1 MSSGYV
7 PILKPVFW
15 AFVLTLCSVELASA
29 ATNNCAALA
38 ALPGVLE
45 VDQGLQQDIR
55 SSVAI
60 TRLAV
65 GDPKIADVF
74 ANGNDGF
81 LLTGVAPGTT
91 SLMVWTACSATP
103 RQSMVFV
110 RGRATAAMTE
120 KVMVAGGEVLP
131 SQVQTDIRFVEVNRT
146 KLKEA
151 STSIFGKGSNNFLF
165 GSPGTVPALG
175 VTPGIVPSVTDATPG
190 NVGRIYRAN
199 TVIPLNNDTF
209 NIVWGGGSSKVL
221 GMLNAMESSGFA
233 YTLAR
238 PSLVALNG
246 QSASFLAGGEFPVP
260 VPNGEG
266 NGISIEYKEFG
277 VRLTVTPTV
286 VGRDRI
292 LLKVAPEVSELDY
305 SAGVTIAGTTVPALN
320 VRRTDTSISLA
331 DGESFVISGL
341 IRTRN
346 SSSVDKFPG
355 LGDIPVLGALFRNS
369 TIDREESELLM
380 IVTPHLVQPL
390 AVNAQLPALPGEQ
403 LHNYDPSFL
412 RMYFLENG
420 NFDKRSGLSQ

>member
-15 AFVLTLCSVELASA
+15 ALVLTMGGTEFASA
-29 ATNNCAALA
+29 AANNCAALA

-60 TRLAV
+60 TRVAI
-65 GDPKIADVF
+65 GDPKIADVLV
-74 ANGNDGF
+74 NGNDGL
-81 LLTGVAPGTT
+81 LLTGVGPGTT
-91 SLMVWTACSATP
+91 SLMVWTGCSTSP

-110 RGRATAAMTE
+110 RGRATAAMTD
-120 KVMVAGGEVLP
+120 KVVLAGGDVLP
-131 SQVQTDIRFVEVNRT
+131 SQVQTDIRFVEVNRS

-165 GSPGTVPALG
+165 GAPGTVPG
-175 VTPGIVPSVTDATPG
+175 VTVTPGTVSGTRPS
-190 NVGRIYRAN
+190 
-199 TVIPLNNDTF
+199 IPLNNDTF

-346 SSSVDKFPG
+346 SSGVDKFPG
-355 LGDIPVLGALFRNS
+355 LGDIPVLGGLFRNS
-369 TIDREESELLM
+369 TINREESELLM

-403 LHNYDPSFL
+403 LRNYAPSFL

>member
-1 MSSGYV
+1 MSRSYLPV
-7 PILKPVFW
+7 LKPAVW
-15 AFVLTLCSVELASA
+15 ALMMLGSGLQAAVAAPAGCAGLASM
-29 ATNNCAALA
+29 
-38 ALPGVLE
+38 PPVLE
-45 VDQGLQQDIR
+45 IDQGVQKDIR
-55 SSVAI
+55 SPVAI

-74 ANGNDGF
+74 VSGNDSF
-81 LLTGVAPGTT
+81 LLTGVGPGAT
-91 SLMVWTACSATP
+91 SLMVWTACSPSP

-110 RGRATAAMTE
+110 RGQAT
-120 KVMVAGGEVLP
+120 VALIPPGAPADEPSLP
-131 SQVQTDIRFVEVNRT
+131 SQVQTDIRFVEVSRT

-165 GSPGTVPALG
+165 GGPGTVPGVTVSPGTVSGTRP
-175 VTPGIVPSVTDATPG
+175 
-190 NVGRIYRAN
+190 N
-199 TVIPLNNDTF
+199 IPLNNSSF

-221 GMLNAMESSGFA
+221 GMLNAMENSGFA

-238 PSLVALNG
+238 PSLVALSG

-277 VRLTVTPTV
+277 VRLTLTPTV
-286 VGRDRI
+286 VGRNRI

-320 VRRTDTSISLA
+320 IRRTDTSISLA
-331 DGESFVISGL
+331 DGESFVVSGL
-341 IRTRN
+341 ISARN
-346 SSSVDKFPG
+346 IASVDKFPG

-369 TIDREESELLM
+369 SIDREERELLM

-390 AVNAQLPALPGEQ
+390 AANAQLPSLPGEN
-403 LHNYDPSFL
+403 LRNYDPNFL
-412 RMYFLENG
+412 QLYFLENG
-420 NFDKRSGLSQ
+420 NFDRRSGLSQ